1 VTDHRSAPRRRG
13 DELLSAIFAA
23 TLAELDDH
31 GYTALRMDAVAERA
45 HVSKASLYRRWSG
58 KMSLVVDA
66 ASASFPD
73 SGQLAD
79 TGTLRGDLLANLR
92 DIAALLAGATGHAL
106 RGVVADALSDPER
119 AREVRR
125 RTHGRGA
132 QAMRAIVGR
141 AVARGELPEI
151 ELTPR
156 QAAVGHSLLR
166 HHFLWHGELPDE
178 LIVQVVDEVVLPLLF
193 SVSGQP
199 VPSAG
204 APSSGQPPRPAAA
217 RQART

>member
-1 VTDHRSAPRRRG
+1 MIDHRSAPRRRG

-31 GYTALRMDAVAERA
+31 GYAALRMDAVAERA

-58 KMSLVVDA
+58 KLGLVVDA

-73 SGQLAD
+73 SDQLAD

-92 DIAALLAGATGHAL
+92 HIAALLAGATGEAL
-106 RGVVADALSDPER
+106 RAVVADAVSDPER

-125 RTHGRGA
+125 RTQGRGA
-132 QAMRAIVGR
+132 LAMRTIVDRAI
-141 AVARGELPEI
+141 ARGELPEI

-156 QAAVGHSLLR
+156 QATVGHSMLR

-178 LIVQVVDEVVLPLLF
+178 LIVQVVDEVVLPLVI
-193 SVSGQP
+193 SVSARP
-199 VPSAG
+199 APSASVPS
-204 APSSGQPPRPAAA
+204 
-217 RQART
+217 